1 VTTRPRSA
9 RASKPSRNA
18 DRRKLSVDVTDATFS
33 VDVVQRSHE
42 LPVVVDFWAD
52 WCAPCKAL
60 TPVLERE
67 VAAREGVALAK
78 VDVDANRAV
87 AEHYGVRSIP
97 AVKAFRNGKVL
108 REFVGAQ
115 SPQMVEAFL
124 DSLLG
129 PSAGERLLDELRA
142 AGGQEEAVTALETR
156 DYERALE
163 LLLEQVREAEDAETR
178 DRLRRFMLAL
188 FEELGQDD
196 ELATRYRRQLAS
208 ALY

>member
-1 VTTRPRSA
+1 M
-9 RASKPSRNA
+9 
-18 DRRKLSVDVTDATFS
+18 DVTDATFY

-42 LPVVVDFWAD
+42 LPVVVDFVAD

-67 VAAREGVALAK
+67 VAARDGIALAK
-78 VDVDANRAV
+78 VDIDANPAV
-87 AEHYGVRSIP
+87 AQHYGIRGIP
-97 AVKAFRNGKVL
+97 AVKAFRNGKVV
-108 REFVGAQ
+108 REFVGVQ
-115 SPQMVEAFL
+115 SPQMVAGFL

-142 AGGQEEAVTALETR
+142 AGGQEAVVAALDAR

-178 DRLRRFMLAL
+178 DRIRRWMLAL

-196 ELATRYRRQLAS
+196 ELATHYRRQLAS